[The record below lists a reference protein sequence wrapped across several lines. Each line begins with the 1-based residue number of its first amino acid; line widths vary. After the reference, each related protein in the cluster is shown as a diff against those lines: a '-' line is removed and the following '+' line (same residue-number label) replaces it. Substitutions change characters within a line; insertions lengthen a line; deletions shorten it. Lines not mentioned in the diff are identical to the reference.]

1 MQDHELIQALVVNGV
16 GAFALNIVS
25 FSANKKTSPLAMNI
39 GGVTKQVLAI
49 VIGIMLFKTPVTGF
63 SMMGVRWTWLW
74 LWFGGEREKGREM
87 EAAEC
92 PVCEVRSVPLCTHR
106 CSVLVLCIIVC

>member
-1 MQDHELIQALVVNGV
+1 MSAVFLSQDHDLIQALMVNGV

-49 VIGIMLFKTPVTGF
+49 VVGIILFKTPVTTY
-63 SMMGVRWTWLW
+63 SVMGVR
-74 LWFGGEREKGREM
+74 
-87 EAAEC
+87 
-92 PVCEVRSVPLCTHR
+92 
-106 CSVLVLCIIVC
+106 